1 MTNVGTVN
9 PELTILLVVLFLGLV
24 VAIVVL
30 ACYLS
35 RTRSQMLAANREVAR
50 LAGRHKAA
58 AARAREAEEQATRL
72 FHAVEVAVATARQ
85 AVSNKDQ
92 LELVSERLGQLFA
105 YVTQP
110 LEELQPG
117 GPDLT
122 GQYPTGSYR

>member
-9 PELTILLVVLFLGLV
+9 PELTILLVLLFLALV

-30 ACYLS
+30 ACHLS
-35 RTRSQMLAANREVAR
+35 RARSQMLAANREVAR

>member
-9 PELTILLVVLFLGLV
+9 PELTILLVLLFLALV

-30 ACYLS
+30 ACHLS
-35 RTRSQMLAANREVAR
+35 RARSQMLAANREVAR

-58 AARAREAEEQATRL
+58 AARAREAEEQATQL

>member
-9 PELTILLVVLFLGLV
+9 PELTILLVLLFLALV

-35 RTRSQMLAANREVAR
+35 RARSQMLAANREVAR

-58 AARAREAEEQATRL
+58 AARASEAGEQCARL
-72 FHAVEVAVATARQ
+72 FHALETAVATARQ
-85 AVSNKDQ
+85 AVGNTEQ
-92 LELVSERLGQLFA
+92 LERVGHQLGELLT
-105 YVTQP
+105 YVTTP
-110 LEELQPG
+110 LDELAPG

-122 GQYPTGSYR
+122 GQYPAGSYR